1 MTPVRGFLSF
11 LLVVSGL
18 ALGAVAVPV
27 LWAQQHLLDTE
38 RYTEAVAPLIVEAP
52 IQQRVSEELTAA
64 ITDQLNLPE
73 FFVPA
78 VRELTDRAVATDR
91 FAGVWEE
98 AVRISHVQLMEGIR
112 DEGTGLS
119 AEEGRLRVDLAP
131 LAESLKPRLTEAGVP
146 FLELLPE
153 VEGSVTLEDSREVAE
168 AMQVAGV
175 VDRWAVPLAVVSLAL
190 LLAGVLCAGRSL
202 RALGLVG
209 VCVVLVAV
217 VYTGAWE
224 FGWRGDAVAESDPA
238 ARLVAEAL
246 TRSVPSWLTAIGAG
260 GVAVTLIG
268 VVGSLLLGRRRA

>member
-1 MTPVRGFLSF
+1 MRGLLSV

-18 ALGAVAVPV
+18 ALGAVAAPV

-38 RYTEAVAPLIVEAP
+38 HYTEAVAPLIVEAP

-78 VRELTDRAVATDR
+78 LRELTDRAVATDR
-91 FAGVWEE
+91 FAGVWED

-112 DEGTGLS
+112 EEGTGLT

-131 LAESLKPRLTEAGVP
+131 LAESLTPRLTEAGVP

-175 VDRWAVPLAVVSLAL
+175 VDRWAVPLAVVSVAL
-190 LLAGVLCAGRSL
+190 LVAGVLCAARPL

-209 VCVVLVAV
+209 VSVMLLAVAC
-217 VYTGAWE
+217 TGAWE
-224 FGWRGDAVAESDPA
+224 FGWRGDAVTESDPA

-246 TRSVPSWLTAIGAG
+246 TQSVPSWLTAIGAG
-260 GVAVTLIG
+260 GLVVTLIG